1 MMGCAK
7 DLQLG
12 YYILDIMIGINM
24 STTTIGNMPFGFLQA
39 RDGIQLRY
47 GLWPHEG
54 GDYQGGVVVLGGRTE
69 FMEKYIET
77 IGEINSRG
85 FDAFSFDWRGQG
97 LSDRILA
104 DRTRGYIQTFA
115 HYAADLELFLD
126 KIVRPN
132 CKGPLVIMAH
142 SMGANVVLHYL
153 HKFPRG
159 IDKGVLLSP
168 MINIRTDPIPNVIAK
183 WYCRLQVKLGKAD
196 RNIPSLQRHD
206 SFHGSLDNNWL
217 THDATRFYGIQ
228 RLLQENPQLSVSGV
242 TYGWLAA
249 SFAAIDTIRRPGFVR
264 RITTPLLVVAAE
276 KDRVVSNQAVR
287 RFAAQLPR
295 HELVT
300 VEGAYHE
307 ILQERDGL
315 RTQFWRAFDRFVQH

>member
-1 MMGCAK
+1 
-7 DLQLG
+7 
-12 YYILDIMIGINM
+12 M
-24 STTTIGNMPFGFLQA
+24 SAIATADMPFGFLQA
-39 RDGIQLRY
+39 QDGIQLRY
-47 GLWPHEG
+47 GLWPHK
-54 GDYQGGVVVLGGRTE
+54 GDGHQGCVIILGGRTE

-77 IGEINSRG
+77 IGEINARG

-97 LSDRILA
+97 LSGRMLA
-104 DRTRGYIQTFA
+104 DPTRGYIQTFA
-115 HYAADLELFLD
+115 QYANDLELILD
-126 KIVRPN
+126 TIVRPN
-132 CKGPLVIMAH
+132 CRGPLIAMAH

-168 MINIRTDPIPNVIAK
+168 MVNIRTDPIPNVIAR

-206 SFHGSLDNNWL
+206 SFHGSLANNWL
-217 THDATRFYGIQ
+217 THDAARFYGVQ
-228 RLLQENPQLSVSGV
+228 QLLRENPQLSVCGV

-249 SFAAIDTIRRPGFVR
+249 SFAAIDAIRRPGFAQ
-264 RITTPLLVVAAE
+264 RIATPLLVVAAE
-276 KDRVVSNQAVR
+276 KDRVVSNQAIR
-287 RFAAQLPR
+287 RFAAQLPS
-295 HELVT
+295 HQLVS
-300 VEGAYHE
+300 VKGAYHE